1 VAGTATVADDVDD
14 VLVSEFGYRPAL
26 RRRLSGWSAFGI
38 AFSTISITSGIFL
51 NFQFGFAELG
61 PAQLWAWPVA
71 AAGQLLVALVVAD
84 LAGRMPLAGA
94 NYQWSR
100 RLIGPGYGWTV
111 GALGVMYGVV
121 GLPGIALLAGSPLLQ
136 YALRLDGA
144 NARTTL
150 AIAIGFVSVAY
161 LVNLVSVQLAA
172 RVNNVAVVC
181 EVAGTVVVAAVLVIL
196 WAAHAKPSA
205 HGVGFLTS
213 SSHPPGQA
221 FWYAAVLASLTGVY
235 TIVGFE
241 SAADMGEE
249 TVGARRAVPRAIVGS
264 VVTAAVLGFLVL
276 AGFTLA
282 VPDSGQ
288 SVSAGGLPAIF
299 QYWLGVDAARAVV
312 GVVVFAMFG
321 LTVAGG
327 AANARLLFA
336 LGRDGQLPASTALAA
351 VRGRR
356 GTPVAALAASW
367 ALCVA
372 VMLYGYASGHAFT
385 TLVAAT
391 ALVPFLVYLLTVAA
405 YLARR
410 RALAGAGGGVR
421 LGRFRGPVAW
431 AALVWVVAAAL
442 ALALPAES
450 RDADYYVAGGLALA
464 GAWWLVRSLST
475 GRRRPAV
482 EEV

>member
-1 VAGTATVADDVDD
+1 VAGTATEAAGADDA
-14 VLVSEFGYRPAL
+14 LVSEFGYRPAL

-71 AAGQLLVALVVAD
+71 AAGQLLVAVVVAD
-84 LAGRMPLAGA
+84 LAARMPLAGA

-121 GLPGIALLAGSPLLQ
+121 GLPGIALLAASPLLQ
-136 YALRLDGA
+136 YSLGMHGTD
-144 NARTTL
+144 ARTTL
-150 AIAIGFVSVAY
+150 ALAIGFVSGGY
-161 LVNLVSVQLAA
+161 LVNIVNVQLAA

-181 EVAGTVVVAAVLVIL
+181 EIVGTAVVAAVLVIL
-196 WAAHAKPSA
+196 WAAHSKPST

-213 SSHPPGQA
+213 ARHPTGQA
-221 FWYAAVLASLTGVY
+221 FWYAAVLASLTGIY

-249 TVGARRAVPRAIVGS
+249 TARARRAVPRAIVGS
-264 VVTAAVLGFLVL
+264 VGVAGVLGFLVL

-282 VPDSGQ
+282 VPDGGS
-288 SVSAGGLPAIF
+288 SVAAGGLPAVF
-299 QYWLGVDAARAVV
+299 QYWLGVDVSRSVV

-336 LGRDGQLPASTALAA
+336 LGRDNQLPGSTALAS

-356 GTPVAALAASW
+356 GAPVTALAASW
-367 ALCVA
+367 ALCVG
-372 VMLYGYASGHAFT
+372 VMLYGYASGHAFG

-391 ALVPFLVYLLTVAA
+391 ALVPFLVYLLTVIA

-410 RALAGAGGGVR
+410 RGLAATGSGVR
-421 LGRFRGPVAW
+421 LGRFRGAVAW
-431 AALVWVVAAAL
+431 AALVWVIAAVL
-442 ALALPAES
+442 ALTLPAQS
-450 RDADYYVAGGLALA
+450 RDADYYVLGGLTLA
-464 GAWWLVRSLST
+464 GLWWLARSLPA
-475 GRRRPAV
+475 GRNRPAV
-482 EEV
+482 D